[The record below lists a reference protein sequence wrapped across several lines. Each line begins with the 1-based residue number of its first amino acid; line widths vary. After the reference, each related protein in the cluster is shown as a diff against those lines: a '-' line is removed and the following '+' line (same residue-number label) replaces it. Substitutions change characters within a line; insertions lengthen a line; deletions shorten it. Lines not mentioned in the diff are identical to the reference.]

1 MPEYGVVPHCK
12 FGNKIVRAA
21 FDSTVRIECIAPPGD
36 ELGVLYPF
44 EVSLNGVDWSDSSM
58 KFSYYDVPALYG
70 ISPIIGP
77 ESGGTL
83 IYINGKNFFNI
94 SNP

>member
-12 FGNKIVRAA
+12 FGNKIVRAT
-21 FDSTVRIECIAPPGD
+21 FDSTVRIVCIAPPGD
-36 ELGVLYPF
+36 ELAVLYPL
-44 EVSLNGVDWSDSSM
+44 EVSLNGVDWSDSGL
-58 KFSYYDVPALYG
+58 KFSYYDVPALHS

>member
-12 FGNKIVRAA
+12 FGNKIVRAT
-21 FDSTVRIECIAPPGD
+21 FDSTVRIACIAPPGD

-44 EVSLNGVDWSDSSM
+44 EVSLNGVDWTDSGM
-58 KFSYYDVPALYG
+58 RFSYYDVPVLQR
-70 ISPIIGP
+70 ISPSIGP

-83 IYINGKNFFNI
+83 IYITG
-94 SNP
+94 